1 MRDEIPVSKS
11 SGRSIPYK
19 DWATTVKDAKARQIS
34 VSLPPNLKNYFEN
47 ALKKPT
53 IFGFVK
59 AYIIHQSY
67 INYVFYLNSGDP
79 AEAHARRKSQ
89 NAGMERRTILSHV
102 NRNKPHP
109 RIFFPFQTG
118 DRLQTY
124 MVWIPEDQTSICSLP
139 PVPQRRIDRTPPS
152 RKCNSRMNGNFGQ
165 FIGLNQTT
173 YQEEISQTPFRHR
186 PVNMVDHF
194 PSSNS
199 NKTTL
204 HRLKV

>member
-53 IFGFVK
+53 IFG
-59 AYIIHQSY
+59 
-67 INYVFYLNSGDP
+67 GDP

-204 HRLKV
+204 HRLKVW